1 MMNED
6 LQLAKPDDMRSE
18 EKQKVSLIVN
28 DKGETSI
35 VHKRVDDPIR
45 WFAMRATYRHEIK
58 MRDMLQQHGIE
69 TFVPMKFSFTTKG
82 KKVVRT
88 LTPVISGLIFV
99 YTDQST
105 LQPLKAKNPYL
116 QYIVDKNREKI
127 IVPEQQMRQFINIC
141 NTYNENIKYLEPT
154 EINLSKGTKVRI
166 TGGEFEGYEGTF
178 IKIKGARDRRVVV
191 EVQGIIAV
199 AMATIPPELIEPVKK

>member
-1 MMNED
+1 MDKCPQQINAETTH
-6 LQLAKPDDMRSE
+6 AE
-18 EKQKVSLIVN
+18 EKQKVSLIVY

-69 TFVPMKFSFTTKG
+69 TFVPMKYTFTTKG

-88 LTPVISGLIFV
+88 LTPVINGLIFV
-99 YTDQST
+99 HTDQRT
-105 LQPLKAKNPYL
+105 LQPLKVRNPYL

-178 IKIKGARDRRVVV
+178 IKVKGARDRRVVV
-191 EVQGIIAV
+191 EIQGIIAV
-199 AMATIPPELIEPVKK
+199 AMATIPPELIQPIKK